1 MSSRQKDIIVKVGE
15 DAQESE
21 LKHIA
26 DRGISTVICPGRLI
40 ASGRNAGLACISAG
54 PEADW
59 IMITDPSSIDKSK
72 ASKPYALAISI
83 RSLSDMEVFSKA
95 VKVGVDKII
104 VGTGDWRI
112 IPLENM
118 IAEAGNS
125 GSKIYTTLNSEDELP
140 TLYGILEKG
149 VDGVIVDAS
158 KLHMLDA
165 ARSLV
170 ERVYSTKLVA
180 AKVTETSLS
189 GMGDRACIDTA
200 TLLKMGEGLL
210 IGSRSGF
217 LFLIHNESVGSEFTS
232 PRPFRVN
239 AGALHSYILM
249 PTGKTRYLSEL
260 SAGDEVLVVNSK
272 GTTSPATIGR
282 VKIERRPLKIVKAQV
297 GDEVGTALVQN
308 AETIRFISPEGNLI
322 PVTSLKAG
330 DNILVHVS
338 EIKARHFGMAVDEQ
352 IIER

>member
-1 MSSRQKDIIVKVGE
+1 MSNQKKEIIVSITE
-15 DAQESE
+15 DTTESE
-21 LKHIA
+21 LKRIA
-26 DRGISTVICPGRLI
+26 AQGISTVICPDRLI
-40 ASGRNAGLACISAG
+40 SASRRAGLACVSAS
-54 PEADW
+54 PDADW
-59 IMITDPSSIDKSK
+59 MLISDVSSPGRASSK
-72 ASKPYALAISI
+72 HYALSI
-83 RSLSDMEVFSKA
+83 KITSRSDMELFSKA
-95 VKVGVDKII
+95 VKAGVEKII

-118 IAEAGNS
+118 IAEAQGTS
-125 GSKIYTTLNSEDELP
+125 SKIYATLNSAEELQ
-140 TLYGILEKG
+140 TLFGILEKG
-149 VDGVIVDAS
+149 VDGVIVDGS
-158 KLHMLDA
+158 NLQILDA
-165 ARSLV
+165 AKSLV
-170 ERVYSTKLVA
+170 DRVYNAPLVS
-180 AKVTETSLS
+180 AKVIEIKPA
-189 GMGDRACIDTA
+189 GMGDRACVDTA

-249 PTGKTRYLSEL
+249 PTGRTRYLSEL

-272 GTTSPATIGR
+272 GVASRATVGR
-282 VKIERRPLKIVKAQV
+282 VKIERRPLMIVKAQV

-308 AETIRFISPEGNLI
+308 AETIRFVSPQGDLI

-330 DNILVHVS
+330 DDILVHLPEV
-338 EIKARHFGMAVDEQ
+338 KARHFGMAVDEH